1 MTHADNF
8 AYAKKNRYQTMLI
21 TADPDDPIKD
31 KISDLPLTRFVRHF
45 TTANKHHYIFD
56 VYF

>member
-1 MTHADNF
+1 
-8 AYAKKNRYQTMLI
+8 MLI